1 MRDTTPRHI
10 PPRLWPEA
18 VTRRRFFG
26 FVAAAC
32 LAAGL
37 SACDDDDGA
46 RRLQATWTAAPQDYN
61 ETIPVPGVPP
71 PEPQSFQDQSIRQV
85 MRVSAGGDKVRV
97 RVSNLFGTAPVTLG
111 GVHIA
116 RGTGGASINATTDTV
131 LRFNGQESVTVPAGQ
146 EAWSDEASFSLPSQ
160 TDVAITV
167 YVPQT
172 TPVATVHSLGQQTI
186 SVAAGNA
193 LGSATF
199 TPTQTR
205 QSYYWVTGLDVRN
218 DDARGVIV
226 AFGDSITD
234 GAGSTV
240 DALNRYPDFLAR
252 RVAADP
258 ALQGFSVVNQ
268 GIGGNRALN
277 DVIGARGVER
287 FQRDVLGTTGVTHA
301 IILIGINDIGFGGFV
316 PAQAVTADE
325 IIAGL
330 QTMVDQAKAR
340 DVKVFLGTLLPLKGM
355 AAPYYSPEAEAKR
368 QAVNAWIRANTA
380 QAHGSIDFEAATRDL
395 ADPLQMRPEYDSG
408 DHLHPNGAGYEAMAN
423 AIDLASFR

>member
-1 MRDTTPRHI
+1 MRNTPTKDTPPRH
-10 PPRLWPEA
+10 WPEA
-18 VTRRRFFG
+18 VALRRFFG

-37 SACDDDDGA
+37 SACGNTQ
-46 RRLQATWTAAPQDYN
+46 RLQATWTAAPQDYN
-61 ETIPVPGVPP
+61 EPFPVPGVPP
-71 PEPQSFQDQSIRQV
+71 PEPQSFQDQSIRHV
-85 MRVSAGGDKVRV
+85 MRVSVGGDKVRV

-116 RGTGGASINATTDTV
+116 RSTGGASINASTDTV

-146 EAWSDEASFSLPSQ
+146 ETWSDETSFSLPSQ
-160 TDVAITV
+160 TDVAVTV

-172 TPVATVHSLGQQTI
+172 TPVATVHSQGQQTI

-199 TPTQTR
+199 TPTETR
-205 QSYYWVTGLDVRN
+205 QSYYWVTGIDVSN

-234 GAGSTV
+234 GAFSTV
-240 DALNRYPDFLAR
+240 DAANRYPDFLAR

-258 ALQGFSVVNQ
+258 ASKGFSVVNQ
-268 GIGGNRALN
+268 GIGGNRVLN
-277 DVIGARGVER
+277 DVIGTRAVDR
-287 FQRDVLGTTGVTHA
+287 FQRDVLGTTGATHA
-301 IILIGINDIGFGGFV
+301 IILIGINDIGFGAFA
-316 PAQAVTADE
+316 PEQAVTADE

-340 DVKVFLGTLLPLKGM
+340 NIAVFLGTLLPFKGTFP
-355 AAPYYSPEAEAKR
+355 PYYNEETETKR

-380 QAHGSIDFEAATRDL
+380 QVKGIIDFDAATRDP
-395 ADPLQMRPEYDSG
+395 ADPLQIRPEYDSG
-408 DHLHPNGAGYEAMAN
+408 DHLHPNDAGYEAMAN
-423 AIDLASFR
+423 AIDLTLFR